1 VYDIESLPADI
12 DGDGQIALFFSVAGE
27 RTGIERLNA
36 GTYHLGGE
44 PGAFELIEGP
54 RRELGI
60 VGASVRVLAGPAR
73 ISAYL
78 RAIAG
83 SCPGKRAR

>member
-36 GTYHLGGE
+36 GTRGTTRPRTPATSTDADRWDEKASLRRGVPRGLQLEDGLEAQEGG
-44 PGAFELIEGP
+44 
-54 RRELGI
+54 
-60 VGASVRVLAGPAR
+60 
-73 ISAYL
+73 
-78 RAIAG
+78 
-83 SCPGKRAR
+83 